1 MFDLVGVEVDGFYT
15 HLQLWEIRDSLIVT
29 DTKERTKKIGQKRKN
44 REKSEDINESGT
56 GRGGGARWGLKKTG
70 SGLRFQPPH
79 INAQNVTPVGLNT
92 AKIVYAFVM
101 KVLFAK
107 SLETSSL
114 SQISAEIIQ
123 AFGLLRN
130 F

>member
-1 MFDLVGVEVDGFYT
+1 MRV
-15 HLQLWEIRDSLIVT
+15 
-29 DTKERTKKIGQKRKN
+29 
-44 REKSEDINESGT
+44 
-56 GRGGGARWGLKKTG
+56 KKTG

-79 INAQNVTPVGLNT
+79 INAQNVTPVELNT

-114 SQISAEIIQ
+114 SQIFYKHSVYFETFNVTCFPEQTAKLQ
-123 AFGLLRN
+123 
-130 F
+130 